1 MTQRHEI
8 NLRGSLVWTIRAK
21 DVHFEKKK
29 KEREKERTRTHTH
42 VCVDRE
48 QRNKEEGEKSDG
60 ETERIFETKTRKS
73 LTGTCDSSINGLFA
87 TKRHERGS

>member
-1 MTQRHEI
+1 MCGRYALKMST
-8 NLRGSLVWTIRAK
+8 L
-21 DVHFEKKK
+21 KK
-29 KEREKERTRTHTH
+29 KERERERKNARTHTH
-42 VCVDRE
+42 TLCVDRE

-87 TKRHERGS
+87 TERHERGS